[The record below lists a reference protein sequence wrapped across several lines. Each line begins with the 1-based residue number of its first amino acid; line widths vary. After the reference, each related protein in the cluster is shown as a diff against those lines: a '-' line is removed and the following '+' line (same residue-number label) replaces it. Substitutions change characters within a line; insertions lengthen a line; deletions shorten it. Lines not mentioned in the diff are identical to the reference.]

1 MDQRLNEAI
10 DEWKVESLE
19 TRMHEFSEFVKYSFE
34 KQGKNIKART
44 VLVGE
49 AINQAELIV
58 HQQSEIK
65 AEEIAHRE

>member
-1 MDQRLNEAI
+1 
-10 DEWKVESLE
+10 
-19 TRMHEFSEFVKYSFE
+19 MHEFSEFVKYSFE